1 MIELPPATAVGYLE
15 SVTDYL
21 DRFLQTVEHCAVT
34 RTSWRI
40 EDIEDLIL
48 DIRNEVQVLLAA
60 AEVFSA
66 ANG

>member
-1 MIELPPATAVGYLE
+1 MIELVPASAVGYLE
-15 SVTDYL
+15 SLTDYL
-21 DRFLQTVEHCAVT
+21 DRFLEAVERRAVT

-60 AEVFSA
+60 AEVVHSH
-66 ANG
+66 